1 MSLRTQRERAKLTQK
16 ELAEKVGVSQ
26 SLIQLIESG
35 QRTGSVKTNLKLAQA
50 LNADIEDIL
59 HAQDNT
65 ESNKRE
71 ATV

>member
-1 MSLRTQRERAKLTQK
+1 MNLREQRERANLTQR
-16 ELAEKVGVSQ
+16 ELADKVGVSQ

-65 ESNKRE
+65 ESNKSE